1 MSLSTVIVAANAQ
14 LLRRSAIQGHCSH
27 RAARTEIGG
36 LLTDAVDCA
45 NVYSHR
51 VAAPGAWRRTVE
63 YLSGWTREFVV
74 LRLEHYLLGNIPP
87 TPMRWPWP
95 SISRRASGA
104 RSAACCATLGPA
116 SRRHRRRRDRS

>member
-1 MSLSTVIVAANAQ
+1 MPLSTDIVAANAQ

-51 VAAPGAWRRTVE
+51 VAAPGAWRRTVGIGPAGPAS
-63 YLSGWTREFVV
+63 LSFCDSNTTSWATSPRRRCAGRGRASRGVRVV
-74 LRLEHYLLGNIPP
+74 RAA
-87 TPMRWPWP
+87 
-95 SISRRASGA
+95 RRAV
-104 RSAACCATLGPA
+104 LPGPA
-116 SRRHRRRRDRS
+116 SRSHRRRRDRS